1 MKITIVAGSPHGLSG
16 FGGKMAAIINERL
29 RQHGV
34 SLETFSLAD
43 MNIRTCTGCYVCS
56 KKGTC
61 ILDDDYQAI
70 YDAMLSADGII
81 WMAPNYTFNVPAEM
95 KAFIDRG
102 FSNMHVQMLKG
113 KYALPIITSGSWIL
127 EDALDYLEKTL
138 QKNGCWVVDRVGI
151 SMAEWSQMEEEKK
164 AQLLGGVDRLVASI
178 AEQRIFEDQVEP
190 LQEIFELWRSYLSHF
205 KDENPHEYQTWTHR
219 WPDAPPD

>member
-1 MKITIVAGSPHGLSG
+1 MKITLVTSSPHGLSG
-16 FGGKMAAIINERL
+16 FGGKMAAIIDDRM

-34 SLETFSLAD
+34 VLETFSLAG
-43 MNIRTCTGCYVCS
+43 MNIRTCTGCYSCS

-70 YDAMLSADGII
+70 YDAMLSADGIV

-151 SMAEWSQMEEEKK
+151 SMAEWSQMEAEKK
-164 AQLLGGVDRLVASI
+164 AQLLGGVDHLVASI
-178 AEQRIFEDQVEP
+178 AEQRIFENQVEP

-205 KDENPHEYQTWTHR
+205 KNENPHEYQAWIRR